1 MSFIQFESSR
11 EKEKARQDLREARA
25 ELLQQAKLR
34 AEERN
39 KREIQKELR
48 GESNWMLPAVAN
60 KLDNLSQA
68 ASSKSKKSSKK
79 KSKHKSKAKST
90 KLKKSSKK
98 KRKKRKHSS
107 SSSSSDRDSDSDSDS
122 STSSSSSGSDR
133 KQRSRHKKTKRN
145 RKRSDSSADEWVESA
160 RVAADAPKAAQTLVQ
175 RDSWMTDSAALM
187 LKTYSK
193 ERKEPA
199 KPNEKLQQIDAYD
212 PAKSCHELNPYWKSN
227 GTGLPGFQKPK
238 ADEED
243 APVASRASAMQQP
256 RGSTMRSWQKP
267 GTVKDCGK
275 SSSSSSRKKRS
286 PSPASPDATSGE
298 ESETEPTHLTDEQIN
313 ELAAKA
319 IKAELKGKSELA
331 AELNRQLETAR
342 NLRAELLASGKAPAA
357 AAAAA
362 KRPTGKPSKSQ
373 QQQERDHV
381 LLTRT
386 DASGNVRPLVQSRS
400 TAAQADPNSLYGG
413 RKGQKRGQKKVD
425 THVDGQRVRYFAD
438 DDRYDIKQMFEREKH
453 ATAAESNLQY
463 ADIVSKHKN
472 PNDDLEDI
480 FADRVRKNISEAD
493 AEKRELQQAIREHE
507 KLAAT
512 LENCERCFDSTKLDK
527 QLLVAMGDKIYLSLP
542 WHAGLQSGH
551 CILTA
556 MQHVS
561 ACTLLDEDAWEEL
574 SNFRKAL
581 TRMFAAQRK
590 DVVFY
595 EIANKLHRRP
605 HLTVHC
611 IPIPESRAEMAP
623 FYFKKAIEESEQEW
637 CINKQLIS
645 LRQKSLRAA
654 IPKGLPYLWVNF
666 GMDAGF
672 AHVIEDQ
679 ERFPANYAQEIIGG
693 MLELNPNSWRKPR
706 KEQNSIAKVKSFAE
720 AWQKFDCTER

>member
-1 MSFIQFESSR
+1 MSFIQFESAR

-25 ELLQQAKLR
+25 ELLEQAKSR

-48 GESNWMLPAVAN
+48 GESNWMLPALAN
-60 KLDNLSQA
+60 KLDKL
-68 ASSKSKKSSKK
+68 SSKSKKSSKK
-79 KSKHKSKAKST
+79 KSKHKSKAKSS
-90 KLKKSSKK
+90 KSKKSSKK
-98 KRKKRKHSS
+98 KRKKHKHSS
-107 SSSSSDRDSDSDSDS
+107 SSSDSDSDSDS
-122 STSSSSSGSDR
+122 STSSSSSSSDSDR
-133 KQRSRHKKTKRN
+133 KQRSRHKKVKKN
-145 RKRSDSSADEWVESA
+145 RKRSGSSADEWVESA
-160 RVAADAPKAAQTLVQ
+160 PAQALVQ

-238 ADEED
+238 ADDDEGEED
-243 APVASRASAMQQP
+243 AQPASHARAMQQP
-256 RGSTMRSWQKP
+256 RGSTRSWQKP
-267 GTVKDCGK
+267 GTVKDCG
-275 SSSSSSRKKRS
+275 SSSRNKRS
-286 PSPASPDATSGE
+286 PSPATSDASSGE

-319 IKAELKGKSELA
+319 IKAELKGKPELA
-331 AELNRQLETAR
+331 AELNKQLETAR
-342 NLRAELLASGKAPAA
+342 KQRTELLASGKAPAA
-357 AAAAA
+357 
-362 KRPTGKPSKSQ
+362 KPSKSQ
-373 QQQERDHV
+373 QRQERDHV

-400 TAAQADPNSLYGG
+400 AAAQADPNALYGG
-413 RKGQKRGQKKVD
+413 RKGQKRAQKKVD

-453 ATAAESNLQY
+453 ATAADSNLQY

-480 FADRVRKNISEAD
+480 FADRVRKNITEAD

-512 LENCERCFDSTKLDK
+512 LENCERCFDSAKLDK

-542 WHAGLQSGH
+542 WHVGLQSGH
-551 CILTA
+551 CILTS

-561 ACTLLDEDAWEEL
+561 ASTLLDEDAWEEL
-574 SNFRKAL
+574 SNFRMAL

-720 AWQKFDCTER
+720 AWQKFDCTEH